1 MFILPLSPRTSLC
14 HVQAMKCANIFGRL
28 AVLIALLTFGTTLP
42 LGAQTSQPPAAAPNA
57 KSTVKLVEPAE
68 AQKLIADKKV
78 VVLDVRTAAEYASG
92 HILGSTNLDIRDPD
106 FQAKLAKLDKTQ
118 PYLVHCAVGMR
129 SAKACAAMDKLDFR
143 TVYDLKGG
151 LDAWHKAGLPVEK

>member
-1 MFILPLSPRTSLC
+1 MSSTKIAGFLAILTVFLGSP
-14 HVQAMKCANIFGRL
+14 
-28 AVLIALLTFGTTLP
+28 ALR
-42 LGAQTSQPPAAAPNA
+42 AQQTNAPA
-57 KSTVKLVEPAE
+57 KSTAQLVEPAE
-68 AQKLIADKKV
+68 AQKLITDKKV

-92 HILGSTNLDIRDPD
+92 HIKGSTNLDLRDPN
-106 FQAKLAKLDKTQ
+106 FQAKLDKLDKTR

-129 SAKACAAMDKLDFR
+129 SARACAAMDKLEFK

>member
-1 MFILPLSPRTSLC
+1 
-14 HVQAMKCANIFGRL
+14 MKSTKTAGCLATL
-28 AVLIALLTFGTTLP
+28 AVLLALGTAANVK
-42 LGAQTSQPPAAAPNA
+42 AQTNRPPAAKPDTN
-57 KSTVKLVEPAE
+57 SVVKLVEPAE

-92 HILGSTNLDIRDPD
+92 HIQGSTNLDIRDPD
-106 FQAKLAKLDKTQ
+106 FQSKLAKLDKTQ

-129 SAKACAAMDKLDFR
+129 SAKACTAMDKLDFK

-151 LDAWHKAGLPVEK
+151 LTAWQKAGLPVEK

>member
-1 MFILPLSPRTSLC
+1 
-14 HVQAMKCANIFGRL
+14 MKCPKTAGCL
-28 AVLIALLTFGTTLP
+28 ATLAALLMLGTGARLE
-42 LGAQTSQPPAAAPNA
+42 AQTNHPPAAAPATN
-57 KSTVKLVEPAE
+57 SVVKLVEPAE

-92 HILGSTNLDIRDPD
+92 HIIGSTNLDIRDPE

-129 SAKACAAMDKLDFR
+129 SAKACSAMDQLDFK

-151 LDAWHKAGLPVEK
+151 IDAWHKAGLPIEK